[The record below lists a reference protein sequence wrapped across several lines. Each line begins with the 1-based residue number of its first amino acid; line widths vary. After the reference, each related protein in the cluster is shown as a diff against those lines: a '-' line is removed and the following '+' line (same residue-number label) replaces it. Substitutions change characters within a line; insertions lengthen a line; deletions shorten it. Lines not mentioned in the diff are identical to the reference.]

1 MHLGLAALLRAS
13 EPWRRLLRVSDITV
27 YQPDFLYRFGRFHA
41 GSTLHVGA
49 DGRILPEGP
58 VPEGALVVRLPG
70 RALLPGLVNGH
81 SHAFQRLIRGRT
93 EYVASGGGTD
103 DFWSWREAMYLAAE
117 SLNPE
122 EVYIASRQAFLEM
135 VLAGITS
142 VGEFHYLHHQP
153 DGTPYV
159 ERNALAYE
167 VIRAARDVGLR
178 IVLLRVGY
186 ARAGFRVPENPR
198 QRRFIDK
205 DVDTF
210 LSSVEQ
216 LARETRAESGVSVGL
231 APHSVR
237 AVPREWLTVLA
248 GIRGE
253 LPVHMHVA
261 EQPKEIEACVAE
273 HGLRPVELL
282 EELGLLEAR
291 FTAVHAVHVT
301 EAEARML
308 GKVGAFVCACPST
321 ERNLGDGIVPADR
334 LVGAGARLSLGSDSQ
349 ATVDLL
355 DEARQLEGHLRL
367 SRLRRAVL
375 DPGGGAVDGL
385 AARLFE
391 MATVNGARSLG
402 LPTGTL
408 KPGAPADFFTVDL
421 NHPSLVGASPAS
433 LLAGLVFGADKAAV
447 RDVAV
452 EGRLVVR
459 DGHHPRIEESGRA
472 FHALAR
478 RLYS

>member
-1 MHLGLAALLRAS
+1 
-13 EPWRRLLRVSDITV
+13 VSDLTV
-27 YQPDFLYRFGRFHA
+27 YQPDFVYRNGRFHA
-41 GSTLHVGA
+41 GGTLQVGA

-58 VPEGALVVRLPG
+58 VPTGARVVQMPG

-93 EYVASGGGTD
+93 EYVASGQGMD
-103 DFWSWREAMYLAAE
+103 DFWSWREAMYRAAE
-117 SLNPE
+117 ALNPE

-135 VLAGITS
+135 VLAGITA

-153 DGTPYV
+153 NGTPYV

-205 DVDTF
+205 DVDAF
-210 LSSVEQ
+210 LSAVQELIQ
-216 LARETRAESGVSVGL
+216 ETRGQPGVSVGL

-248 GIRGE
+248 GIRGD

-261 EQPKEIEACVAE
+261 EQPKELEACVAE

-282 EELGLLEAR
+282 EELGVLEAR

-301 EAEARML
+301 EAEALML
-308 GKVGAFVCACPST
+308 GEVGAGVCACPST
-321 ERNLGDGIVPADR
+321 ERNLGDGIVPAER
-334 LVGAGARLSLGSDSQ
+334 LVGAGARLCLGSDSQ

-367 SRLRRAVL
+367 SRVRRAVL
-375 DPGGGAVDGL
+375 DPGVGTVDGL
-385 AARLFE
+385 AARLFG
-391 MATVNGARSLG
+391 MATVNGAQSLG
-402 LPTGTL
+402 LPTGAL
-408 KPGAPADFFTVDL
+408 EPGKPADFFTVDL
-421 NHPSLVGASPAS
+421 NHPSLVGASPSS
-433 LLAGLVFGADKAAV
+433 LLAGLVFGADKAAI

-452 EGRLVVR
+452 DGKLVVK
-459 DGHHPRIEESGRA
+459 DGRHPATEESGRA
-472 FHALAR
+472 FTALAR

>member
-1 MHLGLAALLRAS
+1 
-13 EPWRRLLRVSDITV
+13 
-27 YQPDFLYRFGRFHA
+27 
-41 GSTLHVGA
+41 VGA
-49 DGRILPEGP
+49 DGRILADGP
-58 VPEGALVVRLPG
+58 VPADAQVIRLPG

-93 EYVASGGGTD
+93 EYVASGSGSD
-103 DFWSWREAMYLAAE
+103 DFWSWREAMYRAAE
-117 SLNPE
+117 ALTPE
-122 EVYIASRQAFLEM
+122 DVYTASRQAFLEM
-135 VLAGITS
+135 LLAGITA

-153 DGTPYV
+153 DGSPYM
-159 ERNALAYE
+159 ERNTLARE

-186 ARAGFRVPENPR
+186 ARAGFRAPENPR
-198 QRRFIDK
+198 QRRFIDR
-205 DVDTF
+205 DVEGF
-210 LSSVEQ
+210 LSAVES
-216 LARETRAESGVSVGL
+216 LTREVQGVPGVSVGM

-237 AVPREWLTVLA
+237 AVPKEWLTVLA
-248 GIRGE
+248 GVRTD

-261 EQPKEIEACVAE
+261 EQPREIEACLAE
-273 HGLRPVELL
+273 HGRRPVELL
-282 EELGLLEAR
+282 EELGVLESR

-301 EAEARML
+301 EDEARML
-308 GKVGAFVCACPST
+308 GEVSAGVCACPST
-321 ERNLGDGIVPADR
+321 ERNLGDGIVPADT
-334 LVGAGARLSLGSDSQ
+334 LVSAGAKLCLGSDSQ

-367 SRLRRAVL
+367 ARLRRAVL

-408 KPGAPADFFTVDL
+408 EPGAPADFFTVDL

-433 LLAGLVFGADKAAV
+433 LLSGIVLGADKAAV
-447 RDVAV
+447 REVAV
-452 EGRLVVR
+452 DGRLVVR
-459 DGHHPRIEESGRA
+459 EGQHPRAEESGRA
-472 FHALAR
+472 FQALAR
-478 RLYS
+478 RLYP

>member
-1 MHLGLAALLRAS
+1 VS
-13 EPWRRLLRVSDITV
+13 ETTV
-27 YQPDFLYRFGRFHA
+27 YQPDLLYRHGRFHE
-41 GSTLHVGA
+41 GSSLLVGA

-58 VPEGALVVRLPG
+58 VPVGARVVRLPG

-93 EYVASGGGTD
+93 EYVAAGSGTD
-103 DFWSWREAMYLAAE
+103 DFWSWREAMYRAAE
-117 SLNPE
+117 SLRPE
-122 EVYIASRQAFLEM
+122 EVYTASRQAFLEM
-135 VLAGITS
+135 LLAGITS

-153 DGTPYV
+153 DGQPYV
-159 ERNALAYE
+159 ERNALALE

-186 ARAGFRVPENPR
+186 ARAGFRAPENPR

-210 LSSVEQ
+210 LASVEE
-216 LARETRAESGVSVGL
+216 LVRETEGQAGVSVGL

-237 AVPREWLTVLA
+237 AVPRDWLTVLA
-248 GIRGE
+248 GIRGA

-282 EELGLLEAR
+282 EEVGLLEPR

-301 EAEARML
+301 EEEARMM
-308 GKVGAFVCACPST
+308 GEVGAFVCACPST

-334 LVGAGARLSLGSDSQ
+334 LLGAGAKLCLGSDSQ

-367 SRLRRAVL
+367 SRVRRAVL

-391 MATVNGARSLG
+391 MATVNGAKSLG
-402 LPTGTL
+402 LPTGAL
-408 KPGAPADFFTVDL
+408 VQGAPADFFTVDL
-421 NHPSLVGASPAS
+421 NHPSLVGASPSS
-433 LLAGLVFGADKAAV
+433 LLPGLVFSGDKAVV

-452 EGRLVVR
+452 DGRLVVR
-459 DGHHPRIEESGRA
+459 DGLHPRTEESGRA

>member
-1 MHLGLAALLRAS
+1 M
-13 EPWRRLLRVSDITV
+13 SDITV
-27 YQPDFLYRFGRFHA
+27 YQPDFLYRLGRFHEN
-41 GSTLHVGA
+41 SSLRVGA

-58 VPEGALVVRLPG
+58 IPAGARVVRLPG
-70 RALLPGLVNGH
+70 RVLLPGLVNGH

-93 EYVASGGGTD
+93 EYVASGSGMD
-103 DFWSWREAMYLAAE
+103 DFWSWREAMYRAAE

-122 EVYIASRQAFLEM
+122 EVYVASRQAFLEM
-135 VLAGITS
+135 ALAGITA
-142 VGEFHYLHHQP
+142 VGEFHYLHHQS
-153 DGTPYV
+153 DGRPYV

-186 ARAGFRVPENPR
+186 ARAGYRVPENPR

-205 DVDTF
+205 DVDTY
-210 LSSVEQ
+210 LSSVEE
-216 LARETRAESGVSVGL
+216 LVREVEGQSGVSVGL

-237 AVPREWLTVLA
+237 AVPRDWLTVLA
-248 GIRGE
+248 GIRGQ

-273 HGLRPVELL
+273 YGLRPVELL
-282 EELGLLEAR
+282 EEVGLLEPR

-301 EAEARML
+301 EAEARMM
-308 GKVGAFVCACPST
+308 GEVGANVCACPST
-321 ERNLGDGIVPADR
+321 ERNLGDGIVAADR
-334 LVGAGARLSLGSDSQ
+334 LVGAGVRLCLGSDSQ

-367 SRLRRAVL
+367 SRVRRAVL

-402 LPTGTL
+402 LPTGEL
-408 KPGAPADFFTVDL
+408 AAGAPADFFTVDV
-421 NHPSLVGASPAS
+421 NHPSLVGASPSS
-433 LLAGLVFGADKAAV
+433 LLASVVFGADKAAV
-447 RDVAV
+447 REVAV
-452 EGRLVVR
+452 DGRLVVR
-459 DGHHPRIEESGRA
+459 DGQHPRTEESGRA